1 MSNVDWYESINRYR
15 DRAQEYGKLKSEA
28 AQEFVR
34 LVAIKTDRWVAQKMV
49 DAEYAEK
56 LEVAQAETEIAKVAM
71 GNFIAAAFK
80 KLKEEI

>member
-1 MSNVDWYESINRYR
+1 MSSVEWYESINRYR

-49 DAEYAEK
+49 DAEYAERI
-56 LEVAQAETEIAKVAM
+56 EVAQAETEIAKVAM
-71 GNFIAAAFK
+71 SNLITEAFK
-80 KLKEEI
+80 KLKEEV

>member
-1 MSNVDWYESINRYR
+1 MSNIEWYESINRYR

-49 DAEYAEK
+49 DAEYAERI
-56 LEVAQAETEIAKVAM
+56 EVAQAETEIAKVAM
-71 GNFIAAAFK
+71 SNLITEAFK
-80 KLKEEI
+80 KLKEEV